1 MMAKEAAEVIA
12 KAVVEAAKSDPKPA
26 TSFTSGPLQEDE
38 QWTLAAYMEGISEH
52 QEYFDAKVRSSLEK
66 AFNIMED
73 GLDKIDNAHKMALE
87 GVEKQHEGLVMLR
100 NVCANTPLYKVSAV
114 FEDLLG
120 QSVTEGDESDDKV
133 SKEEAKK
140 FIKKVVFP
148 SPSVNPVR
156 IFIDS
161 KRRYQCPI
169 CKYVRVNREAVNAHI
184 RQAHD
189 NTKIG
194 PCDGCGTYYTHNKE
208 SFLTHRASCVGTVSD
223 PEVVSSDE
231 N

>member
-1 MMAKEAAEVIA
+1 MQEDPLHIQDIKQRASTSLLVPEEELPTMTAKEAAEVIA

-66 AFNIMED
+66 AFDIMED

-87 GVEKQHEGLVMLR
+87 GVEKQHVGLVMLR
-100 NVCANTPLYKVSAV
+100 NVCANTPLYKVSVV

-140 FIKKVVFP
+140 FIKKVIFP
-148 SPSVNPVR
+148 HQV
-156 IFIDS
+156 
-161 KRRYQCPI
+161 
-169 CKYVRVNREAVNAHI
+169 
-184 RQAHD
+184 
-189 NTKIG
+189 
-194 PCDGCGTYYTHNKE
+194 
-208 SFLTHRASCVGTVSD
+208 
-223 PEVVSSDE
+223 
-231 N
+231 

>member
-1 MMAKEAAEVIA
+1 
-12 KAVVEAAKSDPKPA
+12 
-26 TSFTSGPLQEDE
+26 
-38 QWTLAAYMEGISEH
+38 MEGISEH
-52 QEYFDAKVRSSLEK
+52 QEYLDAKVRSSLEK
-66 AFNIMED
+66 AFDIMED
-73 GLDKIDNAHKMALE
+73 GLDKIDNTHKMALE
-87 GVEKQHEGLVMLR
+87 GVEKQREGLVMLW
-100 NVCANTPLYKVSAV
+100 NVCANTPLYKVSVV

-169 CKYVRVNREAVNAHI
+169 CKYVRVNREATYARHMITLKLVHAMGVVLI
-184 RQAHD
+184 TPI
-189 NTKIG
+189 TKN
-194 PCDGCGTYYTHNKE
+194 C
-208 SFLTHRASCVGTVSD
+208 F
-223 PEVVSSDE
+223 
-231 N
+231 